1 MFAAFSARALDP
13 PFSTVSM
20 DSDDSVSTSPE
31 LPGEH
36 LKALLAKQGVN
47 AKKGLSFP
55 HGGFATAGAAVF
67 LEQEGL
73 AILSTGSVTNIQE
86 VCDLYEIS
94 PLPESVAELVNALYE
109 KEFTDSY
116 GDCSDQPA
124 TAVSSIEV
132 SV

>member
-73 AILSTGSVTNIQE
+73 VQSAALVLVFVLLCFYSQPYLRTCFT
-86 VCDLYEIS
+86 
-94 PLPESVAELVNALYE
+94 PRRPER
-109 KEFTDSY
+109 T
-116 GDCSDQPA
+116 
-124 TAVSSIEV
+124 
-132 SV
+132 